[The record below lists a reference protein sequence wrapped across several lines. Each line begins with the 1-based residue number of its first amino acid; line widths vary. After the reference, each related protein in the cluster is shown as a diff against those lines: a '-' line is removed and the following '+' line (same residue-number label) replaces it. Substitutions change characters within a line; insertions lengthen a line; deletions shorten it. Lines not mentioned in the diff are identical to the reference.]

1 MTLGGQIHDK
11 VNLGQH
17 QRQLGQTARRNRT
30 EYMDLTVI
38 QSRTST
44 TIMTMD
50 KVNRIY
56 TTGPAPQM
64 GAHQLL
70 TTDLQG
76 ARPSSEI
83 GNIDEMPKV

>member
-1 MTLGGQIHDK
+1 
-11 VNLGQH
+11 
-17 QRQLGQTARRNRT
+17 
-30 EYMDLTVI
+30 MDLTVI

-50 KVNRIY
+50 EVNRMY

-64 GAHQLL
+64 GAHRLL

-76 ARPSSEI
+76 ARRSLEI
-83 GNIDEMPKV
+83 GSIAEMPKVQL